1 MDPYAQE
8 EQPQADA
15 HHLSIY
21 SHVRPSRLI
30 GLGKYFA
37 EE

>member
-1 MDPYAQE
+1 MDPYKHE

-21 SHVRPSRLI
+21 SHVRPSGLI
-30 GLGKYFA
+30 RAKKIFC
-37 EE
+37 